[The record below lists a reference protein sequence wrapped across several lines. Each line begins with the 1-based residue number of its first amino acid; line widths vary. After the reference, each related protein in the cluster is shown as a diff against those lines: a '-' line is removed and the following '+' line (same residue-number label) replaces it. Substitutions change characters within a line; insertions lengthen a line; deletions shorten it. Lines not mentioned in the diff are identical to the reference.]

1 MTTTQPLK
9 TSMFL
14 SDPIQESENGGDMGG
29 RTKGRSGLNW
39 LQLEQKF
46 NDLIAQLNSP
56 QQGNFSGTT
65 AQQKQEYIKQLEL
78 SLEAIIEVAL
88 SESSIIL
95 QEGDYKKAIVGGLKA
110 LEYIQK
116 LYGKD
121 ALQQVEAYFLLSKAS
136 QQMGQFKQAEEYLSI
151 ANWTCM
157 KNKEKCSPNLRA
169 ELHQHFGLLYV
180 QQGKVNEAVENMSAS
195 VYYLSLDH
203 GTHDLVTSF
212 AYFNLG
218 NVFVSMQGKSEKGIS
233 FMKKVVDIWYD
244 QLSAVLFKGLNKSVD
259 GVSDVENK
267 KKSFKTSLQDLDEDK
282 VSDAEKMFEHILNT
296 MLEQIG
302 ENHVETGKTYEVSGL
317 YFVFIGDCEKG
328 TQYLEKA
335 QSIFSYVLGD
345 NHQLTKEVKDILD
358 TLSKRQE

>member
-1 MTTTQPLK
+1 MTSTLLSK
-9 TSMFL
+9 SSNLFL
-14 SDPIQESENGGDMGG
+14 SDLNQESENGDT
-29 RTKGRSGLNW
+29 RAKGRSGLNW

-46 NDLIAQLNSP
+46 NDLIVQLNSP

-88 SESSIIL
+88 SESTTIL
-95 QEGDYKKAIVGGLKA
+95 QEGDYKKATVGGLKA

-136 QQMGQFKQAEEYLSI
+136 QQMEQFKQAEEYLSI

-180 QQGKVNEAVENMSAS
+180 QQGKVNEAVENMAAS
-195 VYYLSLDH
+195 VYYLALEH

-218 NVFVSMQGKSEKGIS
+218 NVFVSMQGKAEKGIS

-244 QLSAVLFKGLNKSVD
+244 QLSAVLLNGLNKSTD
-259 GVSDVENK
+259 NADVENR

-282 VSDAEKMFEHILNT
+282 VTDAEKMFEHILNT
-296 MLEQIG
+296 MLQQIG
-302 ENHVETGKTYEVSGL
+302 ENHVETGKTFEVSGM
-317 YFVFIGDCEKG
+317 YFVFIGDYEKG
-328 TQYLEKA
+328 AQHLEKA
-335 QSIFSYVLGD
+335 RSIFSYVLGD
-345 NHQLTKEVKDILD
+345 NHQLTKEVKDVLD
-358 TLSKRQE
+358 TLSKRQQE